1 MEPRF
6 GEEII
11 GREHPAGLLRA
22 EVTRVVDSHG
32 GLVLVTGEPGIGKTT
47 LVSAAADEA
56 RRRGALVL
64 GAACWDSDT
73 APDYWPWV
81 QVLRRLARTTG
92 DDPAPARQAA
102 DAGLV
107 ALLGERAAGG
117 AAVGDRAA
125 GGERGSGDDP
135 VEPGDDGGRA
145 EFARHDAVTT
155 ALVAVAQHRPVVV
168 VLDDLHW
175 ADPASLRLLQFAT
188 QHTWFER
195 LLLIGTYRDAE
206 VEAGDHRLRP
216 LLLPL
221 TAKASTVTLTGLDRD
236 EVAALI
242 RRTAGRE
249 PDAGLVDE
257 VHRRTGGNP
266 FFVEQTARLW
276 HTDGLADTI
285 APGVREAVRR
295 RLDQLPAPVVEALTV
310 AAVLGRE
317 FHRQTLAACVPAP
330 VAQVDRLLDR
340 AAAARLV
347 LARGGGRFAFVHDL
361 VRETLYDGLPEN
373 ERRDR
378 HAAVVRAVDRS
389 DALAGRLIPTDLA
402 RHAWLAGAE
411 LDPVRA
417 GDLLVAAARDAGGRL
432 AVEESVRHFRRALHL
447 TDEPARRVR
456 VLLELAGL
464 LHHAG
469 TPGEAEQLLVD
480 AAALARGL
488 AEPAVLARV
497 ALTARSQHS
506 ATRRRLDADA
516 LVREAYARLI
526 GPPEPERSPRALV
539 TDLITATETLARHG
553 RDDEALT
560 FSLWA
565 RHDTTWG
572 LGTAQERAV
581 VTAEIREVARRGGDR
596 DTELWATSLRWV
608 ALLELGDPGY
618 RHELAAFVSG
628 CRAGDVARQRM
639 AAAVD
644 GGIIAAFRGDF
655 AAAEANYAEMEGYG
669 EWEHSDHAFMAHH
682 LRWSLLLLRGRL
694 AEAEALLDQPGA
706 ASHPQVELLRAITAA
721 ERGDT
726 ATLLR
731 LTGGIEAAGTA
742 YPGPVSTLWLRS
754 RAQAAAAD
762 GDPRRCAEARA
773 ALTPHRGRWLVALF
787 GCDIGGP
794 VDLWLAGV
802 DAAQRRWDDAVA
814 GYAAAR
820 DAADRL
826 DARPWSVLGRAGL
839 VTALL
844 GRGGPGDAAEA
855 ARLRAET
862 EAETREL
869 GMAHVVERLGAAG
882 SPAASAGPEAASAL
896 TAGASGR
903 VVVASGEDASGAVV
917 AGLPVP
923 APPVGAAVA
932 VAPGE
937 GVQPGMAGGP
947 GVSGW
952 SGVAIDAGAGGR
964 PGSAGERGAGDRP
977 GSAGERGAG
986 GPGPVGGHGAGATGG
1001 PGVAGVEGSGVAG
1014 RAGAGRPEFC
1024 FDGSVWRLAWAGAVV
1039 HLPDAKGLHD
1049 LRLLLSRPGV
1059 DVPAVE
1065 LLDPAAGAEL
1075 VAARR
1080 LGADPVLDDEA
1091 KTRYRQHLL
1100 RLDDEIDRAA
1110 SRDDERRLA
1119 ALDAERAAL
1128 LDQLRAAAGL
1138 AGRSR
1143 RLGDQA
1149 ERARKAVTGRIRD
1162 TLRRIE
1168 QRHPALAAHLRDS
1181 VTTGGT
1187 CRYLPAEPVPWKL

>member
-22 EVTRVVDSHG
+22 EVARVVDSHG

-81 QVLRRLARTTG
+81 QVLRRLARATG
-92 DDPAPARQAA
+92 DAAPARVAA
-102 DAGLV
+102 DAGLA
-107 ALLGERAAGG
+107 ALLGERAA
-117 AAVGDRAA
+117 D
-125 GGERGSGDDP
+125 DDP
-135 VEPGDDGGRA
+135 VEPGDDAGRD
-145 EFARHDAVTT
+145 EFARHDAVTG
-155 ALVAVAQHRPVVV
+155 ALVAVAQHRPLVV

-175 ADPASLRLLQFAT
+175 ADPASLRLLRFAT

-195 LLLIGTYRDAE
+195 LLVIGTYRDAE
-206 VEAGDHRLRP
+206 VAADDHRLRP

-221 TAKASTVTLTGLDRD
+221 AEKATTVTLTGLGRD

-242 RRTAGRE
+242 RRTVGRE
-249 PDAGLVDE
+249 PGAALVDE

-330 VAQVDRLLDR
+330 AAQVDRLLDR

-347 LARGGGRFAFVHDL
+347 LSGGGGRFAFVHDL
-361 VRETLYDGLPEN
+361 VRETLYDGLSEH
-373 ERRDR
+373 ERHAR
-378 HAAVVRAVDRS
+378 HAAVVRAVDRAD
-389 DALAGRLIPTDLA
+389 DALAGRPIAADLA
-402 RHAWLAGAE
+402 RHAWLAGPE

-417 GDLLVAAARDAGGRL
+417 GDLLLAAARDASGRL
-432 AVEESVRHFRRALHL
+432 AVEESARHFRRALSR
-447 TDEPARRVR
+447 TDEPVRRVR

-497 ALTARSQHS
+497 ALTVHSQHS

-516 LVREAYARLI
+516 LVREAYQRLI
-526 GPPEPERSPRALV
+526 GPPEPERSTRALV

-572 LGTAQERAV
+572 LGTAEERAV

-608 ALLELGDPGY
+608 ALLELGDPAY
-618 RHELAAFVSG
+618 RDELAAFVAG

-644 GGIIAAFRGDF
+644 SGIIAAFRGDF
-655 AAAEANYAEMEGYG
+655 AAADACYAEMDGYG

-694 AEAEALLDQPGA
+694 AGAEAVLDRPGA
-706 ASHPQVELLRAITAA
+706 ANHPQVELLRAITAA
-721 ERGDT
+721 ERGDAGT
-726 ATLLR
+726 VLR
-731 LTGGIEAAGTA
+731 LVGGIEAAGTA
-742 YPGPVSTLWLRS
+742 YPRPVSALWLRL
-754 RAQAAAAD
+754 RAQAAAVD

-773 ALTPHRGRWLVALF
+773 ALVPHRGRWMVALF

-794 VDLWLAGV
+794 VDLWLAAV
-802 DAAQRRWDDAVA
+802 DVAERRWDDAVA

-820 DAADRL
+820 AAADRL
-826 DARPWSVLGRAGL
+826 GARPWSVLARAGL
-839 VTALL
+839 VTALA

-855 ARLRAET
+855 ARLRAGT
-862 EAETREL
+862 VAEAREL
-869 GMAHVVERLGAAG
+869 GMVHVVERLVAAG
-882 SPAASAGPEAASAL
+882 PPAGSAEAAGGSAEAPAATDAEAPAAPAEAVGGSAGMV
-896 TAGASGR
+896 TAPG
-903 VVVASGEDASGAVV
+903 
-917 AGLPVP
+917 
-923 APPVGAAVA
+923 A
-932 VAPGE
+932 VAPAAAVG
-937 GVQPGMAGGP
+937 GSAGAGARPGMAGGP

-952 SGVAIDAGAGGR
+952 SGVTIDGGGRSGVAIDAGGWSGT
-964 PGSAGERGAGDRP
+964 S
-977 GSAGERGAG
+977 GERGAG
-986 GPGPVGGHGAGATGG
+986 GPGVAGDHGAGGADAVGANG
-1001 PGVAGVEGSGVAG
+1001 PD
-1014 RAGAGRPEFC
+1014 RAGTGRPEFC
-1024 FDGSVWRLAWAGAVV
+1024 FDGSVWRLAWAGTVV

-1075 VAARR
+1075 IAARR

-1091 KTRYRQHLL
+1091 KVRYRRHLR

-1110 SRDDERRLA
+1110 SRDDTRRLA
-1119 ALDAERAAL
+1119 ALDAERVAL

-1138 AGRSR
+1138 AGRTR
-1143 RLGDQA
+1143 RLGDET

-1162 TLRRIE
+1162 TLRRVQ
-1168 QRHPALAAHLRDS
+1168 QRHPALAAHLDES
-1181 VTTGGT
+1181 VVTGRT
-1187 CRYLPAEPVPWKL
+1187 CRYQPADPVPWRL

>member
-1 MEPRF
+1 MESRF

-22 EVTRVVDSHG
+22 EVARVIDSHG
-32 GLVLVTGEPGIGKTT
+32 GLVLVTGEPGIGKTA

-73 APDYWPWV
+73 APDHWPWV
-81 QVLRRLARTTG
+81 QVLRRLARAG
-92 DDPAPARQAA
+92 DDDSGAREAA
-102 DAGLV
+102 DVGLV
-107 ALLGERAAGG
+107 ALLG
-117 AAVGDRAA
+117 DRAA
-125 GGERGSGDDP
+125 VPADRAGGSDHGAGLGGP
-135 VEPGDDGGRA
+135 ADDGGRA
-145 EFARHDAVTT
+145 EFDKHDAVTT

-206 VEAGDHRLRP
+206 VEAGDHPLRP

-221 TAKASTVTLTGLDRD
+221 TAKATTITLTGLGRD

-242 RRTAGRE
+242 TRTAGRE
-249 PDAGLVDE
+249 PDADLVDE

-317 FHRQTLAACVPAP
+317 FHRQVLAACVPAP
-330 VAQVDRLLDR
+330 AAQVDRLLDR

-361 VRETLYDGLPEN
+361 VRETLYDGLAED
-373 ERRDR
+373 ERQAR

-389 DALAGRLIPTDLA
+389 AAVTDRLIPADLA

-411 LDPVRA
+411 LDPARA
-417 GDLLVAAARDAGGRL
+417 GDLLLAAARDASGRL
-432 AVEESVRHFRRALHL
+432 AVEESVRHFRRALDR

-469 TPGEAEQLLVD
+469 APEEVERLLVD
-480 AAALARGL
+480 AATLARGL
-488 AEPAVLARV
+488 DEPAVLARV
-497 ALTARSQHS
+497 ALTAHGQHS
-506 ATRRRLDADA
+506 ATRRRLDAAA
-516 LVREAYARLI
+516 LVREAYGRLI
-526 GPPEPERSPRALV
+526 GEPEPDRSTGALV

-572 LGTAQERAV
+572 LGTAEERAV
-581 VTAEIREVARRGGDR
+581 VTAEIREVARRTGDR

-618 RHELAAFVSG
+618 RHELTAFVAG
-628 CRAGDVARQRM
+628 CREGDVARQRM
-639 AAAVD
+639 AATVD
-644 GGIIAAFRGDF
+644 SGIIAALRGDF
-655 AAAEANYAEMEGYG
+655 AGAESCYAEMEGYG

-682 LRWSLLLLRGRL
+682 LRWTLLLLRGRL
-694 AEAEALLDQPGA
+694 AEAEALLDQAGA
-706 ASHPQVELLRAITAA
+706 GHPQVELLRGITAA

-726 ATLLR
+726 ATALR
-731 LTGGIEAAGTA
+731 LTAEIEAAGTT
-742 YPGPVSTLWLRS
+742 YPRPVSPVWLRL
-754 RAQAAAAD
+754 RAQAAAVD
-762 GDPRRCAEARA
+762 GEPGRCAEVRA
-773 ALTPHRGRWLVALF
+773 ALAPHRGRWMVALF
-787 GCDIGGP
+787 GCDVAGP

-802 DAAQRRWDDAVA
+802 DAAQGRWDDAVT

-826 DARPWSVLGRAGL
+826 GARPWSVLARAGL
-839 VTALL
+839 VAALT
-844 GRGGPGDAAEA
+844 GRGGPGDAAGA
-855 ARLRAET
+855 TRLRA
-862 EAETREL
+862 
-869 GMAHVVERLGAAG
+869 
-882 SPAASAGPEAASAL
+882 
-896 TAGASGR
+896 
-903 VVVASGEDASGAVV
+903 AVV
-917 AGLPVP
+917 AEARALGMPQVVDRLGSADAFGDISARTTGLSPG
-923 APPVGAAVA
+923 GAALPATELSGGGRV
-932 VAPGE
+932 E
-937 GVQPGMAGGP
+937 GQGRDTPT
-947 GVSGW
+947 
-952 SGVAIDAGAGGR
+952 SGVGGTGTTPSSVDGVD
-964 PGSAGERGAGDRP
+964 PGW
-977 GSAGERGAG
+977 
-986 GPGPVGGHGAGATGG
+986 
-1001 PGVAGVEGSGVAG
+1001 
-1014 RAGAGRPEFC
+1014 PEFRP
-1024 FDGSVWRLAWAGAVV
+1024 DGPVWRLAWAGVVV

-1049 LRLLLSRPGV
+1049 LRLLLGRPGV
-1059 DVPAVE
+1059 DVPAID
-1065 LLDPAAGAEL
+1065 LLDPAAGPEL
-1075 VAARR
+1075 VAAGR

-1091 KTRYRQHLL
+1091 KARYRQHLR

-1110 SRDDERRLA
+1110 RRDDERRLA

-1162 TLRRIE
+1162 SLRRID
-1168 QRHPALAAHLRDS
+1168 QRHPALASHLRDS
-1181 VTTGGT
+1181 ITTGT
-1187 CRYLPAEPVPWKL
+1187 SCRYLPPDPISWRL

>member
-1 MEPRF
+1 MEPRSR
-6 GEEII
+6 EEMI

-22 EVTRVVDSHG
+22 EVTRVIDSHG

-47 LVSAAADEA
+47 LVSAAAGEA
-56 RRRGALVL
+56 RGRGALVF

-73 APDYWPWV
+73 APDYWPWL
-81 QVLRRLARTTG
+81 QVLRRLARST
-92 DDPAPARQAA
+92 DDPPAAREAA
-102 DAGLV
+102 AAGLA
-107 ALLGERAAGG
+107 ALLGEHGTAADDAIVDRGG
-117 AAVGDRAA
+117 PPED
-125 GGERGSGDDP
+125 GE
-135 VEPGDDGGRA
+135 RA
-145 EFARHDAVTT
+145 EFVRHDAVTS
-155 ALVAVAQHRPVVV
+155 ALVTVAQHRPVVV

-206 VEAGDHRLRP
+206 VEAGDHPLRP

-221 TAKASTVTLTGLDRD
+221 TAKATTVTLAGLRRD

-242 RRTAGRE
+242 SRTAGRE
-249 PDAGLVDE
+249 PGAGLVDE

-276 HTDGLADTI
+276 HTGGLADTI

-295 RLDQLPAPVVEALTV
+295 RLDQLPAPVVETLTV

-317 FHRQTLAACVPAP
+317 FHRQTLAACVPGPA
-330 VAQVDRLLDR
+330 AQVDRLLDR

-361 VRETLYDGLPEN
+361 VRETLYDGLSED
-373 ERRDR
+373 ERRTR
-378 HAAVVRAVDRS
+378 HAAVVRAVDS
-389 DALAGRLIPTDLA
+389 DPLVGRLIPADLA

-411 LDPVRA
+411 LDPARA
-417 GDLLVAAARDAGGRL
+417 GDLLVAAARDASGRL
-432 AVEESVRHFRRALHL
+432 AVAESVRHFRRALDV
-447 TDEPARRVR
+447 TDEPVRRVR

-464 LHHAG
+464 LHHSG
-469 TPGEAEQLLVD
+469 TPGEAEPLLVD
-480 AAALARGL
+480 AATLARGL
-488 AEPAVLARV
+488 DEPVLLARV
-497 ALTARSQHS
+497 ALTVHGQHA

-516 LVREAYARLI
+516 LVREAYAGLI
-526 GPPEPERSPRALV
+526 GPPDPERSTPALV

-572 LGTAQERAV
+572 LGTAPERAV

-596 DTELWATSLRWV
+596 ETELWATSLRWV

-618 RHELAAFVSG
+618 RHELSAFVTG

-644 GGIIAAFRGDF
+644 SGIIAAFQGDF
-655 AAAEANYAEMEGYG
+655 AAAEASYAELDGYG
-669 EWEHSDHAFMAHH
+669 EWEHSEHAFMAHH
-682 LRWSLLLLRGRL
+682 LRWSLLVLRGRL
-694 AEAEALLDQPGA
+694 AEAEALLDRPGPA
-706 ASHPQVELLRAITAA
+706 NHPQVELLRGITAA
-721 ERGDT
+721 ERGDA
-726 ATLLR
+726 ATVR
-731 LTGGIEAAGTA
+731 RIIGGIEAAGTA
-742 YPGPVSTLWLRS
+742 YPRPVSTLWLRL
-754 RAQAAAAD
+754 RAQAAAVD
-762 GDPRRCAEARA
+762 GDPRRCAEART
-773 ALTPHRGRWLVALF
+773 ALAPHRGRWLVALF

-794 VDLWLAGV
+794 VDLWLATV
-802 DAAQRRWDDAVA
+802 DAAERRWDDAVA

-826 DARPWSVLGRAGL
+826 GARPWSVLSRAGL
-839 VTALL
+839 VRALI
-844 GRGGPGDAAEA
+844 GRGGPGDTVEA

-862 EAETREL
+862 VAQARAL
-869 GMAHVVERLGAAG
+869 GMAQVVERLVE
-882 SPAASAGPEAASAL
+882 ASA
-896 TAGASGR
+896 
-903 VVVASGEDASGAVV
+903 
-917 AGLPVP
+917 
-923 APPVGAAVA
+923 
-932 VAPGE
+932 
-937 GVQPGMAGGP
+937 PGMAQVVERLVEASAP
-947 GVSGW
+947 GVVRVERLAAAPVERL
-952 SGVAIDAGAGGR
+952 VAATTQDRLAAAGHQVHDGTGGQAGAGG
-964 PGSAGERGAGDRP
+964 
-977 GSAGERGAG
+977 
-986 GPGPVGGHGAGATGG
+986 
-1001 PGVAGVEGSGVAG
+1001 
-1014 RAGAGRPEFC
+1014 PEFC
-1024 FDGSVWRLAWAGAVV
+1024 LDGSVWRLAYAGAVV

-1065 LLDPAAGAEL
+1065 LLDPAAGVEL

-1091 KTRYRQHLL
+1091 KARYRQHLR

-1110 SRDDERRLA
+1110 ARDDTRRLA

-1128 LDQLRAAAGL
+1128 LDELRAAAGL
-1138 AGRSR
+1138 AGRTR

-1168 QRHPALAAHLRDS
+1168 QRHPALAAHLRES

-1187 CRYLPAEPVPWKL
+1187 CRYLPAEPVPWQL

>member
-1 MEPRF
+1 MGPRF

-11 GREHPAGLLRA
+11 GREHPAALLRA

-81 QVLRRLARTTG
+81 QVLRRLARFT
-92 DDPAPARQAA
+92 DDPPAAREA
-102 DAGLV
+102 
-107 ALLGERAAGG
+107 
-117 AAVGDRAA
+117 AAVGLAALFGDRATGTPTA
-125 GGERGSGDDP
+125 TGGPGEVGPEEDGGP
-135 VEPGDDGGRA
+135 GEPGDDGGRA
-145 EFARHDAVTT
+145 EFARHDAATS

-221 TAKASTVTLTGLDRD
+221 TAKSTTVTLTGLGRD
-236 EVAALI
+236 EVAALMS
-242 RRTAGRE
+242 RTAGRE
-249 PDAGLVDE
+249 PGAGLVDE

-317 FHRQTLAACVPAP
+317 FHRQTLAACVPGPA
-330 VAQVDRLLDR
+330 AQVDLLLDR

-361 VRETLYDGLPEN
+361 VRETLYDGLPESD
-373 ERRDR
+373 RRAR

-389 DALAGRLIPTDLA
+389 DVLAGRLIAADLA
-402 RHAWLAGAE
+402 RHAWLAGAD

-506 ATRRRLDADA
+506 VTRRRLDADA

-526 GPPEPERSPRALV
+526 GPPDPERSTRALV

-618 RHELAAFVSG
+618 RHELAAFVDG
-628 CRAGDVARQRM
+628 CRTGDVARQRM

-644 GGIIAAFRGDF
+644 SGIIAAFRGDF
-655 AAAEANYAEMEGYG
+655 AAAEACYAEMARFG

-694 AEAEALLDQPGA
+694 AEAEALLDRPGA
-706 ASHPQVELLRAITAA
+706 ANHPQGELLRAITAA

-731 LTGGIEAAGTA
+731 LTDGIEAAGTA
-742 YPGPVSTLWLRS
+742 YPRPVSALWLRS
-754 RAQAAAAD
+754 RAQAAAVN

-773 ALTPHRGRWLVALF
+773 ALTPHRGRWMVALF

-802 DAAQRRWDDAVA
+802 DAAERRWDDAVA

-862 EAETREL
+862 EAEAREL
-869 GMAHVVERLGAAG
+869 GMAHVVERLGAARPPAG
-882 SPAASAGPEAASAL
+882 TPAASAGASGGSAPA
-896 TAGASGR
+896 AGASARTGA
-903 VVVASGEDASGAVV
+903 VCGEDAPGAV
-917 AGLPVP
+917 ATARPVS
-923 APPVGAAVA
+923 AASPVGAVSS
-932 VAPGE
+932 
-937 GVQPGMAGGP
+937 GVRVGMEGGP

-952 SGVAIDAGAGGR
+952 SSLAVD
-964 PGSAGERGAGDRP
+964 
-977 GSAGERGAG
+977 
-986 GPGPVGGHGAGATGG
+986 T
-1001 PGVAGVEGSGVAG
+1001 AG
-1014 RAGAGRPEFC
+1014 RSGRPEFC
-1024 FDGSVWRLAWAGAVV
+1024 FDGSVWRLAWAGTVV

-1091 KTRYRQHLL
+1091 KARYRQHLR
-1100 RLDDEIDRAA
+1100 RLDGEIDRAA

-1168 QRHPALAAHLRDS
+1168 QRHPSLAAHLRES

-1187 CRYLPAEPVPWKL
+1187 CRYLPAEPVPWRL